1 MHLLCFNPD
10 PERRQKEKEQPLTHG
25 ATSEGT
31 QAVPAVPKA
40 PELRTAVAELSWQH
54 PQLTFSAGCPS
65 ASVSIFSSSAP
76 SEKQTGKDLELSPL
90 SMLGLTK
97 TCCSPGCPKPCPAQ
111 PGAPHLPAALNQS
124 RQGPAGAEVRPAR
137 GQKKK

>member
-10 PERRQKEKEQPLTHG
+10 PERRQKEKEQPLMHG

-76 SEKQTGKDLELSPL
+76 SEKQTGKDLELSPR

-97 TCCSPGCPKPCPAQ
+97 PAVLQAAPSPAQ
-111 PGAPHLPAALNQS
+111 PGAPHLPAALSQS
-124 RQGPAGAEVRPAR
+124 RQGPAGVEVRPAR